1 MAEEKIIFELVLDDA
16 QAEKKLE
23 ANNARLRE
31 AREERSKLNKEVKD
45 GSISNEQYGQSI
57 TKLNREIKDLSS
69 ENRVLEK
76 TLQANENSLDGLRNK
91 LSQLTAARNAADLG
105 ADEFEKL
112 QKEIKKTSDEISEL
126 EQAGGDFR
134 RNVGNYPEAGNII
147 TGAFDNIGKSIV
159 AALGPAALI
168 ATLATGIAKLFEF
181 SQALAK
187 TRAEVNLLTGA
198 TGDNLDRLTA
208 KIQATADTFDADFN
222 ETLIAANNL
231 AQGFGISV
239 EEATDKIQKGFAAGG
254 NITGELLPTL
264 TEYST
269 LLGQVGITADETIGI
284 ITQSVK
290 DGVFSDKGVD
300 AIKEASIRLREF
312 TPATRDAIDAIG
324 LSSSEIQKG
333 LEDGTLSSFEAI
345 QKISNRLKELPDQAN
360 ETGTAIADIF
370 GGAGEDAGLDYLRT
384 IGDISGGLDELVDGA
399 GEVASA
405 NLRIANA
412 NEELNLAFNQLLG
425 GAGSGFKELKAAAL
439 EFAVQALGT
448 IIEGLEATINFF
460 IDLQN
465 ESIVFRGAI
474 EAVKLGFKNTFD
486 LIGNLV
492 NNTIDIF
499 RNFGAIVKAILTGDF
514 EAIPGLI
521 ETAFEDTKKN
531 FTQFGKDVAENFSE
545 AVKNTLDPGEK
556 IAPFK
561 FSNAEQEE
569 VIESAKETGE
579 AVSKQVSLSYE
590 KQLEDQKAFIE
601 RQILA
606 TEEGSIER
614 LALQKKLAETERE
627 IALQNDELTKNQR
640 LLIRA
645 QTFEQLNQL
654 DLEFAEFQ
662 REKAVE
668 QLEEELARI
677 GEGEERKQL
686 LARQSLLNQEIDLQE
701 FNERMFE
708 IRQEALLAEIE
719 QFEEGS
725 LLRLE
730 KEVELEELRLSKIEG
745 IRAKEQ
751 EVAETL
757 AEAEIASNEARFASA
772 RSLADAIAGIA
783 GENTQAAKIAAA
795 VSKGIAVGEIVLN
808 LQRQLTANAAAGA
821 KISAAGAPVTIP
833 AGVAYTA
840 SRNALAITQAAVA
853 GAKVAAESFDDGG
866 LAFEGGYMPIAG
878 GMIRGRSHAMGGVK
892 FDMGGGRIG
901 EADGRKGEAYIVNT
915 RNDPYLK
922 SIASKINVAGGGKPF
937 FRDGGAFKF
946 QDGGVASRV
955 IAADVLSEA
964 ENRQSILDVVEL
976 IPAPVVGIQDII
988 SESET
993 QIDIE
998 DRAVI

>member
-1 MAEEKIIFELVLDDA
+1 MAENEKIIFELLLDDA

-23 ANNARLRE
+23 ENNSRLRE
-31 AREERSKLNKEVKD
+31 ARQERSKLNKEVKE
-45 GSISNEQYGQSI
+45 GSISNEEYGRSV

-112 QKEIKKTSDEISEL
+112 QVEIKKTSEEISAL

-134 RNVGNYPEAGNII
+134 RNVGNYPEAGNVI
-147 TGAFDNIGKSIV
+147 TGAFSNIGSSIT

-198 TGDNLDRLTA
+198 TGDQLDTLTA
-208 KIQATADTFDADFN
+208 KIQATADTFDTDFN

-231 AQGFGISV
+231 AKGFGISV

-254 NITGELLPTL
+254 NVTGELLPTL

-269 LLGQVGITADETIGI
+269 LLGEVGISADETIGI

-312 TPATRDAIDAIG
+312 TPATRDAIEGIG
-324 LSSSEIQKG
+324 LSSTEIQRG
-333 LEDGTLSSFEAI
+333 LEEGTLSSFEAI

-370 GGAGEDAGLDYLRT
+370 GGAGEDAGLKYLRT

-405 NLRIANA
+405 NLRIADA
-412 NEELNLAFNQLLG
+412 NEELNLVFNQLLG
-425 GAGSGFKELKAAAL
+425 GAGSGFKEVKAAAL
-439 EFAVQALGT
+439 EFAVDALGA
-448 IIEGLEATINFF
+448 IIRGLEATINFF

-474 EAVKLGFKNTFD
+474 EGLKLGFKNTFD
-486 LIGNLV
+486 FIANLV
-492 NNTIDIF
+492 NNTIDLF
-499 RNFGAIVKAILTGDF
+499 SNFGAIIKAILTGDF
-514 EAIPGLI
+514 DAIPDLI
-521 ETAFEDTKKN
+521 GKAFEDTKKN
-531 FTQFGKDVAENFSE
+531 FTQFGEDVAENFSE
-545 AVKNTLDPGEK
+545 AIENTLDPKEKIKPFSFTDGEK
-556 IAPFK
+556 
-561 FSNAEQEE
+561 EE
-569 VIESAKETGE
+569 VVTSAKETGE
-579 AVSKQVSLSYE
+579 AVAKAVQLTRLQ
-590 KQLEDQKAFIE
+590 QLEDQKAFIE

-606 TEEGSIER
+606 TEEGSAER
-614 LALQKKLAETERE
+614 LSLAKKLAETERD
-627 IALQNDELTKNQR
+627 IALEADELTKNQR
-640 LLIRA
+640 LLIKA
-645 QTFEQLNQL
+645 QTFEQLNEL

-662 REKAVE
+662 REKAAA
-668 QLEEELARI
+668 QLEEELANI
-677 GEGEERKQL
+677 AEGEERKVL
-686 LARQSLLNQEIDLQE
+686 LARQALLTQEIDLQE
-701 FNERMFE
+701 FNDRMFE
-708 IRQEALLAEIE
+708 IREEAILSEIE

-730 KEVELEELRLSKIEG
+730 KEVELEQLRADQIEEIRQQEIETSNLIKETEEKNNAARFQSAKSLTDGLASFAKEGTAIGDSVAALSKG
-745 IRAKEQ
+745 
-751 EVAETL
+751 
-757 AEAEIASNEARFASA
+757 FA
-772 RSLADAIAGIA
+772 I
-783 GENTQAAKIAAA
+783 
-795 VSKGIAVGEIVLN
+795 GEIVLN

-821 KISAAGAPVTIP
+821 KISAAGAPATVP
-833 AGVAYTA
+833 AGISYTA
-840 SRNALAITQAAVA
+840 TQNGLAVAQAAIA
-853 GAKVAAESFDDGG
+853 TAKVASSFDDGG
-866 LAFEGGYMPIAG
+866 LAFEGGYIPFSG
-878 GMIRGRSHAMGGVK
+878 GMIKGRSHATGGVK

-901 EADGRKGEAYIVNT
+901 EADGMKGEAYIVNT
-915 RNDPYLK
+915 KNDPYLK
-922 SIASKINVAGGGKPF
+922 SIASKINVAGGGRPF

-946 QDGGVASRV
+946 NDGGVASRV

-964 ENRQSILDVVEL
+964 ENRQTILDVVEL

-988 SESET
+988 SESST
-993 QIDIE
+993 QTSIE
-998 DRAVI
+998 DKATI